1 MTNGFVALLGRDI
14 LLYNYKF
21 NEAHGITDDN
31 KHPNRTYIKELK
43 RNWLLDIIYKII
55 NEIVNIFVKHD

>member
-1 MTNGFVALLGRDI
+1 MTNRFGDLLGRAI
-14 LLYNYKF
+14 LSYNYKF
-21 NEAHGITDDN
+21 NEAYGITDDN
-31 KHPNRTYIKELK
+31 KQLHRTYIKELK